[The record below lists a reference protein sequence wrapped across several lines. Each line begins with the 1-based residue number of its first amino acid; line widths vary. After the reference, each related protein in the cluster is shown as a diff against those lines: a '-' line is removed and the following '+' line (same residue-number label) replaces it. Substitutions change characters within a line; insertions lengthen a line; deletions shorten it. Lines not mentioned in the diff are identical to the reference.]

1 VLVAQRDAMLFE
13 QSAKALAPKVHR
25 ADGLMDV
32 LAVEKTQDMHHL
44 QLVKR
49 CCQYYAQTAAMG
61 RDRHAST
68 SGAEDPGGG
77 GLPSGE
83 AEDSGRTDVR
93 GFVTRKAA
101 AVRLAPQA
109 IQDRFNVDGEVF
121 DGRSSSCLPPLV
133 SLLWSPSSGLPL
145 VSLLLSPSSTLTNP

>member
-1 VLVAQRDAMLFE
+1 
-13 QSAKALAPKVHR
+13 
-25 ADGLMDV
+25 
-32 LAVEKTQDMHHL
+32 
-44 QLVKR
+44 
-49 CCQYYAQTAAMG
+49 
-61 RDRHAST
+61 
-68 SGAEDPGGG
+68 
-77 GLPSGE
+77 
-83 AEDSGRTDVR
+83 VR